1 MIIENISIN
10 GIKYTF
16 ETKNNKTEL
25 VYLLEVTDS
34 NINDEVTIKIPNIL
48 VITRNTGEILFILEC
63 GGNDKFEMMTV
74 KELYA
79 KKIQWFEPLADN
91 YRKLLF
97 VNKKD
102 YVKAAY
108 KIFSWQ
114 DIYDFSVI
122 DRMPMAYL
130 SNKSGDWKTVENGAD
145 GYIISLINDIP
156 YWSDAIGQIPYAI
169 DTFRMMRN
177 RKSVQYWGGVFAE
190 GSTIAAIKAIITGDL
205 DKTTTWDNFF
215 ILRGVIFAE
224 NKFKYEVLPSKDVY
238 PKAYVREIIT
248 SYDYNKLGLE
258 ITKTQKEKYL

>member
-63 GGNDKFEMMTV
+63 GGNDKFEIMTV

-97 VNKKD
+97 INKQD
-102 YVKAAY
+102 YIKAAY

-114 DIYDFSVI
+114 DIYDFSII
-122 DRMPMAYL
+122 DRIPLAYAKY
-130 SNKSGDWKTVENGAD
+130 NSGDWKFVKDGAD
-145 GYIISLINDIP
+145 GYILSLVDNVP
-156 YWSDAIGQIPYAI
+156 YWSDAIGQIPFAI
-169 DTFRMMRN
+169 DTYRMLKKPKMVI
-177 RKSVQYWGGVFAE
+177 SVGELFA
-190 GSTIAAIKAIITGDL
+190 TGDL
-205 DKTTTWDNFF
+205 IDAILGRADKTNEWDNYFV
-215 ILRGVIFAE
+215 LRGVLFAIE
-224 NKFKYEVLPSKDVY
+224 KFEYRSSPYSSVSVEVITNYAPDNL
-238 PKAYVREIIT
+238 RTEISI
-248 SYDYNKLGLE
+248 KE
-258 ITKTQKEKYL
+258 KEKYLL